1 MSDKSDLLGELKID
15 RKDEP
20 AHGRGRSSWLVAIPI
35 VVTLI
40 AAAVWFWFS
49 TRVVA
54 LPVVSAIAVAQ
65 PSQQAASVLDA
76 SGYVTA
82 RRLATVSSKVTGKV
96 VEVLIEEGMSVNQ
109 GQLLARLDDATA
121 RANFQLGEAQL
132 GAARSALAELAV
144 LTREAERTLSRQRDL
159 RADKLVSE
167 ADLDAA
173 QAGYDA
179 LQARG
184 KAQEQQVVVA
194 ERMLAVQQQQ
204 LDDTEIRAPFAGVV
218 IAKSAQPG
226 EMISPISAGGGFTRT
241 GIGTIV
247 DMASLEIEVDVNEAY
262 IQRVQPDQSVT
273 ATLDAYPDWQIS
285 ARVIAIIPAAD
296 RQKATV
302 KVRIAFDQ
310 LDVRILPDMGV
321 RVSFHSDAEGPQ
333 TVDKPGV
340 LISSTAI
347 RRDAGSDIVFRI
359 VTGVA
364 QRRAVGTA
372 GRVGNQVV
380 ISSGLSAGDRV
391 VIEGPPELKDGDPVV
406 EQTNES

>member
-1 MSDKSDLLGELKID
+1 M
-15 RKDEP
+15 
-20 AHGRGRSSWLVAIPI
+20 
-35 VVTLI
+35 
-40 AAAVWFWFS
+40 
-49 TRVVA
+49 
-54 LPVVSAIAVAQ
+54 
-65 PSQQAASVLDA
+65 
-76 SGYVTA
+76 
-82 RRLATVSSKVTGKV
+82 
-96 VEVLIEEGMSVNQ
+96 
-109 GQLLARLDDATA
+109 
-121 RANFQLGEAQL
+121 
-132 GAARSALAELAV
+132 
-144 LTREAERTLSRQRDL
+144 
-159 RADKLVSE
+159 
-167 ADLDAA
+167 
-173 QAGYDA
+173 
-179 LQARG
+179 
-184 KAQEQQVVVA
+184 
-194 ERMLAVQQQQ
+194 
-204 LDDTEIRAPFAGVV
+204 DDTEIRAPFAGVV

-333 TVDKPGV
+333 TLDKPGV